1 MDDHARFPRRSSTP
15 PDDLLDRAF
24 SRAAGAPR
32 VGGNRVR
39 LLKDAAENYP
49 AWLTAIHSAKRTV
62 HFESYIIYDDAA
74 GAEFAEAFI
83 DRARAGVAV
92 RVLYDWI
99 GAVGKTSP
107 RFWRDLSRAGVEV
120 RCVNPPRALCP
131 LDLLH
136 RDHRKSITVDGRVG
150 FVSGLCVGQMWMGDP
165 ARGIEPWRDTG
176 IEIRGPAVADIAR
189 AFGELW
195 AMAGPSPTAPDLQGD
210 SRDPDGD
217 VALRIVATAP
227 RSTRNLRLDHLVA
240 AASRETLWLTDPY
253 FLGTGSYIEAL
264 RAAAQDEVDVRL
276 LVPGATDIPMLRP
289 ISQAGYRP
297 LLDAG
302 IRIFQWRGPMLH
314 AKTSVA
320 DGRWGR
326 VGSTNLN
333 LASWVT
339 NYELDVLV
347 EDVEFAGE
355 LQRMY
360 LVDLENT
367 TELTTRTKGAH
378 RRVEAQAPR
387 EPSVGWNADAR
398 HGPRPS
404 SRKASGVT
412 AGALRLGNAMG
423 AAIAGG
429 RALATAE
436 DRIVAFTGMVLLTIA
451 VVAVLWPRLLT
462 IPVAIIAVWLGT
474 ALVVKAI
481 SLRRH
486 NTG

>member
-1 MDDHARFPRRSSTP
+1 
-15 PDDLLDRAF
+15 
-24 SRAAGAPR
+24 
-32 VGGNRVR
+32 
-39 LLKDAAENYP
+39 
-49 AWLTAIHSAKRTV
+49 
-62 HFESYIIYDDAA
+62 
-74 GAEFAEAFI
+74 
-83 DRARAGVAV
+83 
-92 RVLYDWI
+92 
-99 GAVGKTSP
+99 
-107 RFWRDLSRAGVEV
+107 
-120 RCVNPPRALCP
+120 
-131 LDLLH
+131 
-136 RDHRKSITVDGRVG
+136 
-150 FVSGLCVGQMWMGDP
+150 
-165 ARGIEPWRDTG
+165 
-176 IEIRGPAVADIAR
+176 
-189 AFGELW
+189 
-195 AMAGPSPTAPDLQGD
+195 
-210 SRDPDGD
+210 
-217 VALRIVATAP
+217 
-227 RSTRNLRLDHLVA
+227 
-240 AASRETLWLTDPY
+240 
-253 FLGTGSYIEAL
+253 
-264 RAAAQDEVDVRL
+264 
-276 LVPGATDIPMLRP
+276 
-289 ISQAGYRP
+289 
-297 LLDAG
+297 
-302 IRIFQWRGPMLH
+302 MLH

-481 SLRRH
+481 SLHRQD
-486 NTG
+486 TG